1 MEDDGI
7 LHTGEWE
14 EIGTTTSA
22 EDGAYAFANLPIA
35 DAYGR
40 PYSYRVRMEKP
51 AGAEYVPLKVG
62 ADRDIDNDYAHLNL
76 LGEVVDATQGTTG
89 VLPVLVARQSGA
101 NAYGQAY
108 TVLSGC
114 DWTHDAKCA
123 VNLGIYKEPVV
134 DDGWLT
140 RVFYKVKKL
149 AQTGDIATL
158 LRLILAVIAG
168 LAATMLVLSSL
179 NRRKEEEDDGRWIDI
194 IV

>member
-1 MEDDGI
+1 M
-7 LHTGEWE
+7 
-14 EIGTTTSA
+14 
-22 EDGAYAFANLPIA
+22 
-35 DAYGR
+35 
-40 PYSYRVRMEKP
+40 
-51 AGAEYVPLKVG
+51 
-62 ADRDIDNDYAHLNL
+62 
-76 LGEVVDATQGTTG
+76 
-89 VLPVLVARQSGA
+89 LVARQSGA